1 MGMNVAG
8 VSSYHPNTGKWMKQ
22 LISGKKIN
30 SAADD
35 SAGSAIAA
43 KLQSTMTTANVS
55 SSNYKSQILKNNVAD
70 GAMSGIGSYL
80 SDMTSKSVQAS
91 NDTLTSG
98 DKSTIYDHM
107 KVMSQGVSSL
117 TDTTYNEQN
126 VISDDTAAAVSTSSF
141 DLSSIE
147 SATDAL
153 YSAMAENG
161 AATNA
166 ASYASN
172 IASITA
178 INTAAALSRTED
190 ADMASAAVGLS
201 TSKTLD
207 QVNNSMIKKQMEDQ
221 EDDNKKILGAS

>member
-1 MGMNVAG
+1 MSMNVAG
-8 VSSYHPNTGKWMKQ
+8 VSGYHSNTGKWMKQ

-35 SAGSAIAA
+35 ASGSAIAS
-43 KLQSTMTTANVS
+43 KLRASMTTSTVS
-55 SSNYKSQILKNNVAD
+55 ASNYQSQILKNNVAD
-70 GAMSGIGSYL
+70 GAMSGMNSYL

-91 NDTLTSG
+91 NDTLTDS

-107 KVMSQGVSSL
+107 NVLSQGVSSL
-117 TDTTYNEQN
+117 TNTTYNEQN
-126 VISDDTAAAVSTSSF
+126 VISDSTAAAVTSTGY

-166 ASYASN
+166 ASYAAN
-172 IASITA
+172 VASITA

-190 ADMASAAVGLS
+190 ADMAAASVGLS

-207 QVNNSMIKKQMEDQ
+207 EVNTSMIKKQMEDQ
-221 EDDNKKILGAS
+221 EDDNKRLLGVS